1 MGRRDD
7 EQRAR
12 RAALK
17 GQSSWRAE
25 RAAKDARC
33 SRLGVEVA
41 VALRERD
48 AAVATAEA
56 RAAVALAGLTEAEG
70 LSLTEALRWCG
81 GLLSGAE
88 AARLRRAARR
98 TAGLESDGDDTT
110 SANAPA
116 PSAQD

>member
-12 RAALK
+12 RAALE

-48 AAVATAEA
+48 VAVAAAEA
-56 RAAVALAGLTEAEG
+56 RAAAALAGLTESEG

-81 GLLSGAE
+81 GLLGGAE
-88 AARLRRAARR
+88 AVRLRRAARL
-98 TAGLESDGDDTT
+98 ALVVEVDGDPT
-110 SANAPA
+110 SAETPA